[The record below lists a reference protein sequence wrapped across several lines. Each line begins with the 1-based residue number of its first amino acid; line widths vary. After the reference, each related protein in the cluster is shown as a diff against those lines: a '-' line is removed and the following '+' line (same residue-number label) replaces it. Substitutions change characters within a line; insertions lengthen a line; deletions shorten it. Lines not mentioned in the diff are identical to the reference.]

1 MFTVKH
7 PFITMSTLVLL
18 PSKTC
23 QEPLVESSRTMEE
36 EVQKEI
42 PVEVVCDAADSIQY
56 LLRGQTFTSR
66 VEDVMKYITKS
77 TMIPCKSYQ
86 EFHDVGAED
95 FASIEHIVGEMDQLM
110 TKPKL
115 TYDYKKLTL
124 VVDMPTTLHEEP
136 FDYLKECITLA
147 IAELP
152 YDRRVI
158 RPTVRMN
165 QPLQLESKSVM
176 PDMVVTLRHVDG
188 PTVDVTVSALGEC
201 ALTERRDHVFNKM
214 EMEIAAN
221 PEVNLAVIILIHEV
235 IPFASPL
242 PDSTAHKTLLAG
254 GASELPRKAF
264 VSQRSTVR
272 QFNEPFMVAGH
283 NWCQVHSVE
292 YFVWAKGANST
303 SIDLR
308 TNNPLLMAHGTLGLT
323 SNMSAVTAM
332 LEKGLGQLRDSMVT
346 LTREHDS
353 DADCSALEG
362 ANPTLPIEWGLGASG
377 VLSAIDI
384 TAYERYQ
391 TWIRGIKRDHNPLF
405 SRSQRVFNNQRRLIH
420 TPSHVRTQA
429 PPRLALASPGPKAL
443 VRTALLL
450 RLVIKKM
457 C

>member
-1 MFTVKH
+1 MFTDKH
-7 PFITMSTLVLL
+7 PYITMSTLVLL
-18 PSKTC
+18 PK
-23 QEPLVESSRTMEE
+23 
-36 EVQKEI
+36 VQKEI
-42 PVEVVCDAADSIQY
+42 PVEIVCDAADSIQY
-56 LLRGQTFTSR
+56 LLQGQIFTSR

-95 FASIEHIVGEMDQLM
+95 FASIEHIVGEMGQLM

-115 TYDYKKLTL
+115 TYDYKKLAL

-136 FDYLKECITLA
+136 FNYLKECITLA

-152 YDRRVI
+152 YDRKDHPAYI
-158 RPTVRMN
+158 
-165 QPLQLESKSVM
+165 
-176 PDMVVTLRHVDG
+176 
-188 PTVDVTVSALGEC
+188 DVTISALGEC
-201 ALTERRDHVFNKM
+201 AFTERRDHVFNKM
-214 EMEIAAN
+214 EMEITAN
-221 PEVNLAVIILIHEV
+221 PEVNLAVIVLIHEA

-242 PDSTAHKTLLAG
+242 PDSTAHKLLAG
-254 GASELPRKAF
+254 DTSELPRKAF

-272 QFNEPFMVAGH
+272 QFNEPFVVAGH

-292 YFVWAKGANST
+292 YFVWAKGADGA
-303 SIDLR
+303 SIDVR
-308 TNNPLLMAHGTLGLT
+308 NNNPLLMAHGITHNFTQTLGLT
-323 SNMSAVTAM
+323 SNMSAVTTM
-332 LEKGLGQLRDSMVT
+332 LEKGLGQMRDSMVT

-362 ANPTLPIEWGLGASG
+362 ANPTLPIKWGLGASG

-384 TAYERYQ
+384 TAYQRYQ

-405 SRSQRVFNNQRRLIH
+405 SRSQRVFNNQRRLMH
-420 TPSHVRTQA
+420 TPS
-429 PPRLALASPGPKAL
+429 LALTCPGPKAL
-443 VRTALLL
+443 VHTALLL